1 MRQKIPKIR
10 SFDMPVT
17 AYYSSLASPDSETQ
31 ANSVV
36 LVTHSATE
44 DLLRLEEM
52 KISARLLSI

>member
-1 MRQKIPKIR
+1 MIQKIR
-10 SFDMPVT
+10 SFDMPC
-17 AYYSSLASPDSETQ
+17 YSSLASPDSETQ

-52 KISARLLSI
+52 KISTRHLPI